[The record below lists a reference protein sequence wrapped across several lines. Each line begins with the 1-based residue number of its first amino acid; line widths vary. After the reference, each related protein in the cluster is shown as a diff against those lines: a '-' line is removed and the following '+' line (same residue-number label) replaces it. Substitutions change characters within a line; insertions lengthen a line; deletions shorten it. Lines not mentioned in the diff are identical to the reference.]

1 MQDIIN
7 GKVAALIDD
16 TTLVLNVGFQEGV
29 QVGMAFVI
37 FAEYQEIL
45 DPDSGEL
52 LGKWEM
58 VKARVVVDHV
68 QERMCTVRSVL
79 VSEEDRPGTL
89 SAMMVQH
96 SFGQYGQ
103 QNAERESL
111 DISSRDSRGRPQ
123 LQPIALGDGARS
135 VERREDG
142 QNAVPETGDEKP
154 SQAAGPAHQEA
165 AEEGKK
171 GEGPDA

>member
-1 MQDIIN
+1 MQEIIN

-16 TTLVLNVGFQEGV
+16 TTLVLNVGFHEGV
-29 QVGMAFVI
+29 REGMTFVI

-45 DPDSGEL
+45 DPDSGEP

-68 QERMCTVRSVL
+68 QERMCTVRSAM
-79 VSEEDRPGTL
+79 VSEKDRPGTL

-103 QNAERESL
+103 QSAERESL
-111 DISSRDSRGRPQ
+111 DISSRDSSGRPQ
-123 LQPIALGDGARS
+123 LQPIALGDGARLLQRQNE
-135 VERREDG
+135 VETTARETSDDKS
-142 QNAVPETGDEKP
+142 T
-154 SQAAGPAHQEA
+154 QAAGSAHQEG
-165 AEEGKK
+165 EEKGKRA
-171 GEGPDA
+171 EGPEA

>member
-29 QVGMAFVI
+29 QEGMSFVI

-45 DPDSGEL
+45 DPDSGEP

-58 VKARVVVDHV
+58 VKAQVVVDHV
-68 QERMCTVRSVL
+68 QERMCTVRSAL
-79 VSEEDRPGTL
+79 VSEKDRPGTL

-103 QNAERESL
+103 QSAERESL
-111 DISSRDSRGRPQ
+111 DISSRDSSGRPQ
-123 LQPIALGDGARS
+123 VQPIALGDRARS
-135 VERREDG
+135 VERQDEAEKTAREKSDDKPT
-142 QNAVPETGDEKP
+142 QAAVP
-154 SQAAGPAHQEA
+154 ARQEGE
-165 AEEGKK
+165 EEGKTA
-171 GEGPDA
+171 EGSDA